1 MGVKVSR
8 KAAILVVLVLAVL
21 VTLRVRFAVDQ
32 LREMGNGDGNGRV
45 VAEVHGEDDGL
56 AVEGGELAGE
66 GLVVEDG
73 GLAGEDGELHGVALM
88 HEELAE
94 AGWQWLAVGQEPG
107 WRVLADGEGTIA
119 LSMIGMEL
127 EGYVVDGDVGDTN
140 SFIWKAMVAEESMI
154 LAFYR
159 EDCTDT
165 MSGFEFAYRVRMEFG
180 DRVYSGCG
188 IALVP

>member
-21 VTLRVRFAVDQ
+21 FTLRVRFAVDQ

-88 HEELAE
+88 HEELAG

-127 EGYVVDGDVGDTN
+127 EGYVVEGDVGDTN
-140 SFIWKAMVAEESMI
+140 SFTWKAMVAGDSMSF
-154 LAFYR
+154 AFYR
-159 EDCTDT
+159 EDCMDT

>member
-21 VTLRVRFAVDQ
+21 VTLRVRFAMDQ

-140 SFIWKAMVAEESMI
+140 SFTWKAMVAEESMN

-159 EDCTDT
+159 VDCMDT

-180 DRVYSGCG
+180 HRVYSGCG

>member
-21 VTLRVRFAVDQ
+21 VTLRVRFAMDQ

-56 AVEGGELAGE
+56 AVEGGELAG
-66 GLVVEDG
+66 
-73 GLAGEDGELHGVALM
+73 VALM
-88 HEELAE
+88 HEELAG

-140 SFIWKAMVAEESMI
+140 SFTWKAMVAEESMN

-159 EDCTDT
+159 VDCMDT

-180 DRVYSGCG
+180 HRVYSGCG

>member
-21 VTLRVRFAVDQ
+21 VTLRVRFAMDQ

-45 VAEVHGEDDGL
+45 VAEVHGEDGGL
-56 AVEGGELAGE
+56 AGEGGELAGE
-66 GLVVEDG
+66 G
-73 GLAGEDGELHGVALM
+73 GELHGVALM

-140 SFIWKAMVAEESMI
+140 SFTWKAMVAGDSMSF
-154 LAFYR
+154 AFYR
-159 EDCTDT
+159 VDCMDT

>member
-56 AVEGGELAGE
+56 A
-66 GLVVEDG
+66 
-73 GLAGEDGELHGVALM
+73 GEDGELAGVALM

-140 SFIWKAMVAEESMI
+140 SFTWKAMVAGDSMSF
-154 LAFYR
+154 AFYR
-159 EDCTDT
+159 EDCMDT

>member
-1 MGVKVSR
+1 MGKGKNLMVSR
-8 KAAILVVLVLAVL
+8 SVAVLVVVVLAVL

-32 LREMGNGDGNGRV
+32 LRELGSDDGNERV
-45 VAEVHGEDDGL
+45 AVEVRGED
-56 AVEGGELAGE
+56 E
-66 GLVVEDG
+66 GLDVEEGDLEG
-73 GLAGEDGELHGVALM
+73 VTTLHT
-88 HEELAE
+88 ELAE

-107 WRVLADGEGTIA
+107 WRVLEDGEGTIA

-140 SFIWKAMVAEESMI
+140 SFTWKAMVAEESMN

-159 EDCTDT
+159 VDCMDT

-180 DRVYSGCG
+180 HRVYSGCG

>member
-45 VAEVHGEDDGL
+45 VAEVHGEDD
-56 AVEGGELAGE
+56 
-66 GLVVEDG
+66 

-140 SFIWKAMVAEESMI
+140 SFTWKAMVAGDSMSF
-154 LAFYR
+154 AFYR
-159 EDCTDT
+159 EDCMDT

-188 IALVP
+188 KALVP